1 MGTYGTYK
9 VYIIAWKDGS
19 SQIGVKN
26 LGHNWYER
34 FKGDIDSIDQV
45 FGTQIPHRVIA
56 DTPEGYR
63 IMTPT
68 EAKKNG
74 FKYRFI

>member
-1 MGTYGTYK
+1 MTWK
-9 VYIIAWKDGS
+9 VFIIAWKNGS

-26 LGHNWYER
+26 LGKNWEKR
-34 FKGDIDSIDQV
+34 FSSEIDDIDRV

-56 DTPEGYR
+56 DTPDGFR

-68 EAKKNG
+68 EAKKKG
-74 FKYRFI
+74 FEYRFI

>member
-1 MGTYGTYK
+1 MTWK
-9 VYIIAWKDGS
+9 VFIIAWKNGS

-26 LGHNWYER
+26 LGKNWEKR
-34 FKGDIDSIDQV
+34 FSSEIDDIDRV

-56 DTPEGYR
+56 DTPDGYR

-68 EAKKNG
+68 QAKKKG
-74 FKYRFI
+74 FEYRFV

>member
-1 MGTYGTYK
+1 MTWK
-9 VYIIAWKDGS
+9 VFIIAWKNGS

-26 LGHNWYER
+26 LGKNWEKR
-34 FKGDIDSIDQV
+34 FSSEIDDIDRV

-56 DTPEGYR
+56 DTPDGYR

-68 EAKKNG
+68 QAKKNG
-74 FKYRFI
+74 FEYRFI

>member
-1 MGTYGTYK
+1 VSWK
-9 VYIIAWKDGS
+9 VYIIAWKNGS

-26 LGHNWYER
+26 LGKNWEKR
-34 FKGDIDSIDQV
+34 FKSEIDDIDRV

-56 DTPEGYR
+56 DTPDGFR

-68 EAKKNG
+68 EAKQKG
-74 FKYRFI
+74 FEYRFI

>member
-1 MGTYGTYK
+1 MSWK
-9 VYIIAWKDGS
+9 IYIIAWKNGS

-26 LGHNWYER
+26 LGKNWEKR
-34 FKGDIDSIDQV
+34 FASEIDDIDQV

-56 DTPEGYR
+56 DTPDGFR

-68 EAKKNG
+68 EAKKKG
-74 FKYRFI
+74 FEYRFI

>member
-1 MGTYGTYK
+1 MAFK

-26 LGHNWYER
+26 LGRNWYER
-34 FKGDIDSIDQV
+34 YKEKIDDIEQV
-45 FGTQIPHRVIA
+45 YGIQIPHRVIA
-56 DTPEGYR
+56 DTPNGFK

-68 EAKKNG
+68 EAKQKG
-74 FKYRFI
+74 FEYRYF

>member
-1 MGTYGTYK
+1 MTWK
-9 VYIIAWKDGS
+9 VYIIAWKNGS

-26 LGHNWYER
+26 LGKNWEKR
-34 FKGDIDSIDQV
+34 FKSEIDDIDQV

-56 DTPEGYR
+56 DTPDGYR

-68 EAKKNG
+68 EAKQRG
-74 FKYRFI
+74 FEYRFI

>member
-1 MGTYGTYK
+1 MSWK
-9 VYIIAWKDGS
+9 VYIIAWKNGS

-26 LGHNWYER
+26 LGKNWEKR
-34 FKGDIDSIDQV
+34 FSSEIDDIDRV

-56 DTPEGYR
+56 DTPDGYR

-68 EAKKNG
+68 QAKKKG
-74 FKYRFI
+74 FEYRFV

>member
-1 MGTYGTYK
+1 MSWK
-9 VYIIAWKDGS
+9 IYIIAWKNGS

-26 LGHNWYER
+26 LGKNWEKR
-34 FKGDIDSIDQV
+34 FASEIDDIDQV

-56 DTPEGYR
+56 DTPDGFR

-68 EAKKNG
+68 KAKKNG
-74 FKYRFI
+74 FEYRFI

>member
-1 MGTYGTYK
+1 MTWK
-9 VYIIAWKDGS
+9 VYIIAWKNGS

-26 LGHNWYER
+26 LGKNWEKR
-34 FKGDIDSIDQV
+34 FSSEIDDIDRV

-56 DTPEGYR
+56 DTPDGFR

-68 EAKKNG
+68 EAKQKG
-74 FKYRFI
+74 FEYRFI

>member
-1 MGTYGTYK
+1 MSWK
-9 VYIIAWKDGS
+9 VYIIAWKNGS

-26 LGHNWYER
+26 LGKNWEKR
-34 FKGDIDSIDQV
+34 FSSEIDDIDRV

-56 DTPEGYR
+56 DTPDGFR

-68 EAKKNG
+68 EAKKKG
-74 FKYRFI
+74 FEYRFI

>member
-1 MGTYGTYK
+1 VSWK
-9 VYIIAWKDGS
+9 VYIIAWKNGS

-26 LGHNWYER
+26 LGKNWEKR
-34 FKGDIDSIDQV
+34 FSSEIDDIDRV

-56 DTPEGYR
+56 DTPDGFR

-68 EAKKNG
+68 EAKQKG
-74 FKYRFI
+74 FEYRFI

>member
-1 MGTYGTYK
+1 MTFK
-9 VYIIAWKDGS
+9 VYIIAWKNGS

-26 LGHNWYER
+26 LGKNWER
-34 FKGDIDSIDQV
+34 RFASEIDDIDRV

-56 DTPEGYR
+56 DTPDGYR

-68 EAKKNG
+68 EAKKKG
-74 FKYRFI
+74 FEYRFI

>member
-1 MGTYGTYK
+1 MSWK
-9 VYIIAWKDGS
+9 VYIIAWKNGS

-26 LGHNWYER
+26 LGKNWEKR
-34 FKGDIDSIDQV
+34 FKSEIDDIDRV

-56 DTPEGYR
+56 DTPDGFR

-68 EAKKNG
+68 EAKQKG
-74 FKYRFI
+74 FEYRFI

>member
-1 MGTYGTYK
+1 MTFK
-9 VYIIAWKDGS
+9 VYIVAWKNGS

-26 LGHNWYER
+26 LGKNWEKR
-34 FKGDIDSIDQV
+34 FASEIDDIDRV

-56 DTPEGYR
+56 DTPDGYR

-68 EAKKNG
+68 EAKKKG
-74 FKYRFI
+74 FEYRFI

>member
-1 MGTYGTYK
+1 MSWK
-9 VYIIAWKDGS
+9 VYIIAWKNGS

-26 LGHNWYER
+26 LGKNWEKR
-34 FKGDIDSIDQV
+34 FKSEIDDIDQV

-56 DTPEGYR
+56 DTPDGYR

-74 FKYRFI
+74 FEYRFI

>member
-1 MGTYGTYK
+1 MSWK
-9 VYIIAWKDGS
+9 VYIIAWKNGS

-26 LGHNWYER
+26 LGKNWEKR
-34 FKGDIDSIDQV
+34 FSSEIDDIDRV

-56 DTPEGYR
+56 DTPDGYR

-68 EAKKNG
+68 QAKKKG
-74 FKYRFI
+74 FEYRFI